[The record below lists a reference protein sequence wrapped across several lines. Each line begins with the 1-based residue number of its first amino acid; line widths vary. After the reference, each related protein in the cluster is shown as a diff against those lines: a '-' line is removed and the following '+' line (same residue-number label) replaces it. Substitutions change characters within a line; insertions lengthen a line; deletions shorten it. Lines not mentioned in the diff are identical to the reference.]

1 MSSSSPPQLIF
12 CSSHPGNIKQ
22 KCPLALSLP
31 AMVALIQTK
40 IHKLKELEWW
50 NHQIQMSAL
59 SYMPTF
65 FFSARLYSKA
75 RFSYQI
81 SAKVM
86 RREESSDSQTCEP
99 RIWYINSQKKKIVKM
114 RERERRIRSINL
126 KWQMTKLQVGFLIS
140 WIFSWPFNLQFL
152 FISPAMNLC
161 VVTNYPEHTVLLVKI
176 CNNVNTL
183 MCKLLENAFQK
194 FWFTHI
200 QKVLGYKYEILL
212 AFRLLF

>member
-1 MSSSSPPQLIF
+1 
-12 CSSHPGNIKQ
+12 
-22 KCPLALSLP
+22 
-31 AMVALIQTK
+31 MVALIQKK

-99 RIWYINSQKKKIVKM
+99 RIWYINSQKKKNCKNE

-126 KWQMTKLQVGFLIS
+126 KWQMTKLQVGFLIF
-140 WIFSWPFNLQFL
+140 WIFSWPFNLQF
-152 FISPAMNLC
+152 FIHISCHEPLCSHKLSWTYCAVSQNL
-161 VVTNYPEHTVLLVKI
+161 
-176 CNNVNTL
+176 
-183 MCKLLENAFQK
+183 Q
-194 FWFTHI
+194 
-200 QKVLGYKYEILL
+200 
-212 AFRLLF
+212 